1 MRYEGMQYIDISERY
16 KDKNLNEENFEIT
29 EEDENS

>member
-1 MRYEGMQYIDISERY
+1 MQYIDISERY